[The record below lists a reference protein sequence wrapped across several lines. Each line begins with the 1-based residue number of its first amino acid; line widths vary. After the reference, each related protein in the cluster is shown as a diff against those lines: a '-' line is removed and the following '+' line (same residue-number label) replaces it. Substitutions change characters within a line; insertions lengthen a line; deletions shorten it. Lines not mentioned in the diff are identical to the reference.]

1 VSWNYPCFADAPRET
16 LSHAWKTSQ
25 LCRENK
31 VALSS
36 QLFRNEK
43 SPERL
48 LSESLIRLQAE
59 FWSLCHAQIRLL
71 TETSTQIRVPVMP
84 EALPSPN
91 REQSRK

>member
-1 VSWNYPCFADAPRET
+1 MKKAQSVS
-16 LSHAWKTSQ
+16 
-25 LCRENK
+25 
-31 VALSS
+31 
-36 QLFRNEK
+36 
-43 SPERL
+43 